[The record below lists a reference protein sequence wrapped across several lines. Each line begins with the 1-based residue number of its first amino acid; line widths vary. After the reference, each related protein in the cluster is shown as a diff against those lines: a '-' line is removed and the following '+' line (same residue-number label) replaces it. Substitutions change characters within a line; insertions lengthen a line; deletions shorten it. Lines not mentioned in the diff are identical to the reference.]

1 MRACKLSKMVAGG
14 WRRPQYP
21 FLCVFVMNMR
31 KIELYC
37 LYIVDPGY
45 PATWYLVIL
54 LLSFLKFSRPF
65 IFMMIFLAVRSMLG
79 EQGCI
84 FLADFF
90 SFCVQGV
97 RCRWYRAPL
106 QNFSGRWLVWQLR
119 PLSWVCYFCLFAGVS
134 ANCPLFFNKILI
146 IWFCQI
152 KYLLYAMEISHVVGI
167 FRCFL

>member
-1 MRACKLSKMVAGG
+1 MALPHYCVCLPK
-14 WRRPQYP
+14 RRNDTQTSNSN
-21 FLCVFVMNMR
+21 VMESMK

-90 SFCVQGV
+90 HFVYKACAAGGIGHL
-97 RCRWYRAPL
+97 CR
-106 QNFSGRWLVWQLR
+106 
-119 PLSWVCYFCLFAGVS
+119 
-134 ANCPLFFNKILI
+134 
-146 IWFCQI
+146 
-152 KYLLYAMEISHVVGI
+152 I
-167 FRCFL
+167 FLDGGWCDN